1 MTELSWLVDLLLNH
15 KLSKPVRDHV
25 ANRIRDI
32 EAAQPKPAPQVV
44 RSNLPP
50 AVAMQAP
57 STIANMTNEV
67 PLKAVSHIPTLQ
79 VSAENRIIGGEVS
92 TGAGIRGPRKF

>member
-32 EAAQPKPAPQVV
+32 EAATPKAAPQVV
-44 RSNLPP
+44 RH
-50 AVAMQAP
+50 AVVPGQQAP
-57 STIANMTNEV
+57 STIANMNGEGSA
-67 PLKAVSHIPTLQ
+67 KAISHIPTMTI
-79 VSAENRIIGGEVS
+79 SAENRIIGGEIS